1 MKTVDEHSLAEK
13 VLSSLGDKAGHVRAL
28 VLFGST
34 VMGEELSWASD
45 IDLLVVL
52 DDDCCEEE
60 VKAIWSR
67 LSWLS
72 RSPRPKGLLGHL
84 FWSLEKATG
93 MFHSPFVCREKDLKD
108 LDFRRIFGTSQVLTA
123 LMAPSEIVLGSVLRT
138 CKVIYGSLPK
148 GLSPPA
154 RREALQLLRNL
165 VVCFSLAFGASFF
178 CPITDLALKYVLEA
192 LKWTVYAVSYYTSG
206 RIGPLSE
213 LVRAFG
219 VRSPWPWPKLAKEF
233 LRLRKKLASY
243 GPVLLMALPGV
254 LNLHL
259 AALGYKVAAA
269 GEDGKTK
276 RY

>member
-1 MKTVDEHSLAEK
+1 MEALDERSLAEK
-13 VLSSLGDKAGHVRAL
+13 VLSSLGEESGHVRAL
-28 VLFGST
+28 VLFGSRAT
-34 VMGEELSWASD
+34 GEEPSWASD
-45 IDLLVVL
+45 LDLLVVL
-52 DDDCCEEE
+52 DDGCCEED
-60 VKAIWSR
+60 VKAVWSR
-67 LSWLS
+67 LSWLG
-72 RSPRPKGLLGHL
+72 RSPRPKGVLGHL

-259 AALGYKVAAA
+259 AALGQRMPELSKSE
-269 GEDGKTK
+269 GTG